1 MNKKIKNLNEI
12 EKILEKYKNKGEKI
26 VHCHGVFD
34 LLHPGH
40 IRHFKEA
47 KNIGDKLV
55 VSVTPDQF
63 VNKGPGRP
71 AFNENLR
78 LESIAALSF
87 VDFVVLNDTAD
98 AVNAINHVKPNFYVK
113 GKEYKK
119 TSNDLTGKIIDESNA
134 VEKVGGA
141 IHFTDD
147 IVFSSSNL
155 INKYVDPLPEN
166 VKNFIKELKK
176 DFSKDQIINMINDLK
191 DLKVLIIGDAIID
204 EYQYVNLLGQTGKGQ
219 HLVACNQEKE
229 RFLGGSLI
237 ISNHIASFSD
247 NVTLLTGIGKNC
259 KNIKFI
265 NKKLDK
271 NINFKPIYFENYP
284 TLIKKRYVLKDGN
297 HLSKLFETYSSNE
310 NLLSLEN
317 TKMACDFIN
326 KNSDNFDLILVAD
339 FGNGFMNKIMINEIC
354 RTKTFLAIN
363 TQINSGNRGY
373 NVVTHY
379 NRADYISL
387 NEPEIRLAAHDRKS
401 SLKEVCE
408 LVSNKLNCKK
418 ICVTKG
424 VNGVNYFDNNIDE
437 IVPAFASSTIDRVG
451 AGDSLLALSS
461 LCLAKKYPLKL
472 ASFIGSIASAMDVQI
487 IGNKDSIKKD
497 ALLKFITRL
506 FK

>member
-1 MNKKIKNLNEI
+1 MNKKIKNLKEI
-12 EKILEKYKNKGEKI
+12 ESILDKHKKKGKKI

-78 LESIAALSF
+78 IESIAALSF
-87 VDFVVLNDTAD
+87 VDYVVLNDTAD

-119 TSNDLTGKIIDESNA
+119 SSDDVTGKIIDEISA
-134 VEKVGGA
+134 VEKVGGK
-141 IHFTDD
+141 IYFTDD

-155 INKYVDPLPEN
+155 INKYVDPFPEN
-166 VKNFIKELKK
+166 VKKFIKELKN
-176 DFSKDQIINMINDLK
+176 DFSKDQIIEMINDLK
-191 DLKVLIIGDAIID
+191 DLKVLIIGDSIID

-229 RFLGGSLI
+229 KFLGGSLI
-237 ISNHIASFSD
+237 IGNHISSFSE
-247 NVTLLTGIGKNC
+247 NVTLLTGVGKNC
-259 KNIKFI
+259 NNLNFIKNT
-265 NKKLDK
+265 LDEK
-271 NINFKPIYFENYP
+271 INFKPIYFENHS
-284 TLIKKRYVLKDGN
+284 TLIKKRYVLKDGK

-310 NLLSLEN
+310 NLLNIEN
-317 TKMACDFIN
+317 TKQASDFII

-339 FGNGFMNKIMINEIC
+339 FGNGFMNNILINEIC
-354 RTKTFLAIN
+354 NTKTFLAIN

-379 NRADYISL
+379 NRANFISL

-401 SLKEVCE
+401 SLKEVYE
-408 LVSNKLNCKK
+408 LISNKLNCKK
-418 ICVTKG
+418 VCVTKG

-437 IVPAFASSTIDRVG
+437 IVPAFASSTVDRVG
-451 AGDSLLALSS
+451 AGDSFLALSS
-461 LCLAKKYPLKL
+461 LCLAKKYSIKF

-487 IGNKDSIKKD
+487 VGNKESIRKD
-497 ALLKFITRL
+497 ALLKYITRL
-506 FK
+506 MK